1 MNFSPWS
8 LLGINEELF
17 FGVFK
22 ARRPTFIAVGNFMEK
37 LKILVFRCPHFS
49 NFHIRHWNEKN
60 VKCDQSAAIHKSE
73 NKFGLH
79 KSENKF
85 GLHKS
90 ENEFGLHKSEKILSY
105 LLYGSVASLP
115 SPSSNIEAWP
125 YGTSLRFAS
134 LLHLGH

>member
-1 MNFSPWS
+1 M
-8 LLGINEELF
+8 
-17 FGVFK
+17 
-22 ARRPTFIAVGNFMEK
+22 
-37 LKILVFRCPHFS
+37 
-49 NFHIRHWNEKN
+49 
-60 VKCDQSAAIHKSE
+60 AAINKSENKFGLHKSE

-90 ENEFGLHKSEKILSY
+90 EKYLSY